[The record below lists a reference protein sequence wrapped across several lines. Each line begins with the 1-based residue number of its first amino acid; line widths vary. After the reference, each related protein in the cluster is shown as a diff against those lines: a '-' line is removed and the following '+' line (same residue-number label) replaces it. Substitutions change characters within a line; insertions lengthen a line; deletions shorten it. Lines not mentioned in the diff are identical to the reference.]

1 MPQFKKGGR
10 ESGEHLK
17 SHKQIHD
24 GLDRYDAFLSDA
36 MADSGKYSSTTL
48 RGIMD
53 GFREVLFR

>member
-1 MPQFKKGGR
+1 MPQFKSGAR

-24 GLDRYDAFLSDA
+24 GLDRYDAFLKA
-36 MADSGKYSSTTL
+36 VMADSSQYSSTGL

-53 GFREVLFR
+53 GFRGVLFR